1 LLQTCHKSVTNFERI
16 DRPGNEISNDNER
29 ISFPVD
35 FERNEI
41 PGNFERNE
49 NLSIITGCLPAGFRN
64 PKYILNADSRGGPS
78 HTVKPEGVVQGSA
91 VF

>member
-49 NLSIITGCLPAGFRN
+49 NLSIITIHLNERFSKDSWPLTQQLPG
-64 PKYILNADSRGGPS
+64 
-78 HTVKPEGVVQGSA
+78 
-91 VF
+91 